1 MNVKFQGFEL
11 NVEGGGITWTDFLAN
26 LASSSGTEIRYSPFN
41 RILGV
46 NLTENQNYILGLF
59 VSIKNQKRFTE
70 IRENRGQFELVS
82 KDLDAGA
89 RLADFN
95 FFILNKQNRRGIY
108 QYYHQSCSL
117 QQFLGFTSSQFYKLK
132 RDKIDELRENETYS
146 EEELLQ
152 RLESLK
158 TSRLNTD
165 VMVRSD
171 TFEQLLD
178 QIDQIKEMKFS
189 LSTYEPDTGWFR
201 PLRDCAKK
209 RTERILFN
217 RDMNSAIRTGIR
229 QVIQNEEIEDVRV
242 TGVSVE
248 TGIETT
254 IKLFN
259 NINDFGQ
266 YDYDNLT
273 EHMVVDLES
282 FHNSEIITL
291 LLHTAQENDQVF

>member
-1 MNVKFQGFEL
+1 MNVKFQGFEFAI
-11 NVEGGGITWTDFLAN
+11 EGGSITWEQFLEN
-26 LASSSGTEIRYSPFN
+26 LQNISGTEIRYSPFN
-41 RILGV
+41 RILGI
-46 NLTENQNYILGLF
+46 NLSENPDYILGLF

-70 IRENRGQFELVS
+70 IRENRGQFALVA
-82 KDLDAGA
+82 KNLDAGA

-95 FFILNKQNRRGIY
+95 FFILNKQNLRGIY

-117 QQFLGFTSSQFYKLK
+117 QQFLGFVSSQFYKYKKGL
-132 RDKIDELRENETYS
+132 IDELKESDMYS
-146 EEELLQ
+146 DDELY
-152 RLESLK
+152 
-158 TSRLNTD
+158 SRLSGLKESKIDTQ
-165 VMVRSD
+165 VMVRSE
-171 TFEQLLD
+171 TFDQLLE

-189 LSTYEPDTGWFR
+189 LSTYEPNEGWFR
-201 PLRDCAKK
+201 PLRDCVKK

-217 RDMNSAIRTGIR
+217 RDMSSAIRTGIR
-229 QVIQNEEIEDVRV
+229 RVIQNEEIENVRV

-273 EHMVVDLES
+273 EHMAVDLES
-282 FHNSEIITL
+282 FYNSEIITL
-291 LLHTAQENDQVF
+291 LLRTAQENDQVF